1 MFLFVYYTI
10 ENALFQVEKSQ
21 FVLDLQPKRHIAQL
35 LCEKIVQYFFL
46 NSEKSRNKIIAVDKI
61 WHLLQKFNKSKHG
74 FCNDILGFYLNI
86 LLLSDSISKDFKE
99 AFESVF
105 TLIFPKKREHCP
117 DNDTMLDKNTY
128 RSIYSNIRL
137 LFLEK

>member
-61 WHLLQKFNKSKHG
+61 
-74 FCNDILGFYLNI
+74 
-86 LLLSDSISKDFKE
+86 
-99 AFESVF
+99 
-105 TLIFPKKREHCP
+105 
-117 DNDTMLDKNTY
+117 
-128 RSIYSNIRL
+128 
-137 LFLEK
+137 